1 MDYDIANTV
10 INGIAKATNASQI
23 KIDKSLNE
31 KMDFFMTRLIV
42 AASKPNLLA
51 VYNRFLE
58 IIDASTGGID
68 PAMLQVCASED
79 APVILK
85 WIREQPRIVLSLTTQ
100 TEPVR
105 KSVIETFNGAY
116 TVFKPIF
123 KRPPFDVN
131 IRAYVLQA
139 LSHGDDIKAGN
150 NTLFRRGDVGGGV
163 RLPYYSANAIGHG
176 LREALVEHFLQAMGF
191 RLNKNSEQF
200 DIWFYHLL
208 YNGGVLGEGA
218 IPKEFGARLQG
229 AGAGGLKSDG
239 VRELRDMLPWFS
251 LLGGVHKSPMEGNV
265 YIYDLRPECLEWGNG
280 NIPVDELFDWRFIVR
295 MDNYEGK
302 ISKANAKKLDRKD
315 GNISLPVNTE
325 VLKEG
330 TNLEGG
336 LNIGKHAQSVEI
348 SALAKGL
355 ELLQLSGVFG
365 GKKHRGHGLL
375 DIEYTG
381 RDGNLYELDIA
392 EYDAFLQDRK
402 ADILQYIR
410 DIGANPTGV

>member
-1 MDYDIANTV
+1 MDYTIADAV
-10 INGIAKATNASQI
+10 INGLSKATKASQI
-23 KIDKSLNE
+23 KIDKSPNE

-58 IIDASTGGID
+58 TIDAAID
-68 PAMLQVCASED
+68 GVDAAMLQACASQE
-79 APVILK
+79 APVVLK
-85 WIREQPRIVLSLTTQ
+85 WIREQPRIVLSLMTQ
-100 TEPVR
+100 PEPVR
-105 KSVIETFNGAY
+105 KAVIEEFSGTHTAFH
-116 TVFKPIF
+116 PIR

-163 RLPYYSANAIGHG
+163 RLPYYSANAVGHG
-176 LREALVEHFLQAMGF
+176 LREALVEHFLQSMGF
-191 RLNKNSEQF
+191 RLNKNSAQF
-200 DIWFYHLL
+200 DVWFYHLL
-208 YNGGVLGEGA
+208 YSAGILGEGA
-218 IPKEFGARLQG
+218 IPKEFESRLQG

-239 VRELRDMLPWFS
+239 VRELRDMFPWFS
-251 LLGGVHKSPMEGNV
+251 LLGGVAKSPMEGNV
-265 YIYDLRPECLEWGNG
+265 YIYDLRPECLEWANG
-280 NIPVDELFDWRFIVR
+280 SVPVDELFDWRFMVR

-302 ISKANAKKLDRKD
+302 ISKAEAKKQERKD

-348 SALAKGL
+348 STLAKGL
-355 ELLQLSGVFG
+355 ELLKLSGVFG

-381 RDGNLYELDIA
+381 RDGRPYKLDSA
-392 EYDAFLQDRK
+392 EYETFLRERK
-402 ADILQYIR
+402 TDILQYIR
-410 DIGANPTGV
+410 DIGVNPTGV